1 MNSLK
6 TLTKSASRS
15 PQRRKDWRNEIVRE
29 PNRADHDPIGYRR
42 RRRRLEI
49 LLAGGVP
56 VIFFALWELCIR
68 ADMLDKRFFPAPT
81 TIVRTGREL
90 IADGTLQDA
99 LLTSTR
105 RVLLGFLLGTAVGMI
120 VGIAMAL
127 SRWLRIAL
135 DPLLSAFYTVPKL
148 ALLPLLLLIFGLGER
163 PIVFLIAISVFFFV
177 WISTMEAISQVPLAY
192 RDGITQFTGKRWPL
206 FRHVLLPASLP
217 AVFVGMRI
225 AMGVAVLV
233 MVAAEFVQGR
243 GGIGYLIW
251 NSWNLLIARRM
262 YVGIVCVALMGVV
275 TMYVVRVLA
284 RICTPWADEQD
295 AIRL

>member
-1 MNSLK
+1 MTSTKTFRRASLIGQRK
-6 TLTKSASRS
+6 KSGG
-15 PQRRKDWRNEIVRE
+15 DEIVRQ
-29 PNRADHDPIGYRR
+29 PSKADHDPVGYRR
-42 RRRRLEI
+42 RRRRLEM

-56 VIFFALWELCIR
+56 VLFVGLWEICIR
-68 ADMLDKRFFPAPT
+68 ADMLDRRFFPAPS

-90 IADGTLQDA
+90 IAAGTLQDA

-192 RDGITQFTGKRWPL
+192 RDGITQFTTRRWPL

-217 AVFVGMRI
+217 AIFVGMRI

-275 TMYVVRVLA
+275 TMYLVRILA
-284 RICTPWADEQD
+284 RILTPWADEQD